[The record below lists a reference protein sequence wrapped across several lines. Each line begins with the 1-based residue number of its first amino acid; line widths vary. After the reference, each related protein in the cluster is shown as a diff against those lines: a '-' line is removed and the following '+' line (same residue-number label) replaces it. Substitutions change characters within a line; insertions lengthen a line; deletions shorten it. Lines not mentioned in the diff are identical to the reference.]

1 MKNFKKIF
9 KISNILIVLLSIV
22 LWVWNGLSISRMGVA
37 RHIHYKNSTL
47 FPKIFSHTGLIIL
60 SIILFLIL
68 IIEYIMLNTKNNKK
82 CIVYI
87 LFIFNI
93 LSTIFMFTYDIK
105 KIFIFYYVVIYIILI
120 NLILFFEILIKYLKK
135 K

>member
-9 KISNILIVLLSIV
+9 KISNILIALLTVV

-60 SIILFLIL
+60 TIILFLIL
-68 IIEYIMLNTKNNKK
+68 IIEYIMLNAKNNKK

>member
-9 KISNILIVLLSIV
+9 KISNILIVLLTVV
-22 LWVWNGLSISRMGVA
+22 LWVNLSISRMGVA
-37 RHIHYKNSTL
+37 RHIHYKNASL

-60 SIILFLIL
+60 TIILFLIL
-68 IIEYIMLNTKNNKK
+68 IIEYIMLNAKNNKK

-87 LFIFNI
+87 LFVFNI

>member
-9 KISNILIVLLSIV
+9 KISNILIVLLTLV
-22 LWVWNGLSISRMGVA
+22 LWVWNDLSISRMGVA
-37 RHIHYKNSTL
+37 RHIHYKNASL

-60 SIILFLIL
+60 TIILFLIL
-68 IIEYIMLNTKNNKK
+68 IIEYIMLNVKNYKK

-87 LFIFNI
+87 LFVFNI

>member
-9 KISNILIVLLSIV
+9 KISNILIVLLSVV

-60 SIILFLIL
+60 TIILFLIL
-68 IIEYIMLNTKNNKK
+68 IIEYIMLNAKNNKK
-82 CIVYI
+82 CIVFI

>member
-9 KISNILIVLLSIV
+9 KISNILIVLLSVV

-60 SIILFLIL
+60 TIILFLIL
-68 IIEYIMLNTKNNKK
+68 IIEYIILNAKNNKK

>member
-1 MKNFKKIF
+1 MENIKKIF
-9 KISNILIVLLSIV
+9 KLSNILIVLLTVV
-22 LWVWNGLSISRMGVA
+22 LWVWNDLSISRMGVA
-37 RHIHYKNSTL
+37 RHIHYKNASL

-60 SIILFLIL
+60 TIILLLVLIVD
-68 IIEYIMLNTKNNKK
+68 YIMLKSKNNKK
-82 CIVYI
+82 YSFYT
-87 LFIFNI
+87 LLIFNLI
-93 LSTIFMFTYDIK
+93 SIIFMFTYDIK

>member
-9 KISNILIVLLSIV
+9 KISNILIALLTVV

-60 SIILFLIL
+60 TIILFLIL
-68 IIEYIMLNTKNNKK
+68 IIEYIMLNAKNNKK

-93 LSTIFMFTYDIK
+93 LSTIFIFTYDIK

-120 NLILFFEILIKYLKK
+120 NLILFVEILIKYLKK

>member
-9 KISNILIVLLSIV
+9 KISNILIVLLSVV

-60 SIILFLIL
+60 TIILFLIL
-68 IIEYIMLNTKNNKK
+68 IIEYIMLNAKNNKK